1 MGSVQ
6 LIGSDVHTRTQV
18 EGGQTRRVQPRGYN
32 KGEIT
37 EMYCRMGAHLRSRG
51 GGGGGGGF
59 DCEVQRRDSFPSFVK
74 GVLNVFVT
82 EPLSRVCVDARRL
95 NEVLCSVI

>member
-6 LIGSDVHTRTQV
+6 LISSDVHTRTQV
-18 EGGQTRRVQPRGYN
+18 EGGQTQQVRPRGYN

-37 EMYCRMGAHLRSRG
+37 EMYCRMGAHLRSR
-51 GGGGGGGF
+51 GGGGF

-82 EPLSRVCVDARRL
+82 EPLSRVCVDACRL
-95 NEVLCSVI
+95 SEVLCSVI

>member
-6 LIGSDVHTRTQV
+6 LISSDVHTRTQV
-18 EGGQTRRVQPRGYN
+18 EGGQTQQVRPRGYN

-82 EPLSRVCVDARRL
+82 EPLSRVCVWMLAD
-95 NEVLCSVI
+95 